1 MPVVKKDVESLFVE
15 VARAAIGNNHVYPT
29 FQKSQRGADG
39 KDIFIYPAVVYYVTG
54 SESVQTLKNQHDF
67 SKTVRYEVRAESYGE
82 TVGLDRDIR
91 QRLDDANR
99 LISSQGVF
107 DDPSDQNPLAGPSRG
122 LYRRF
127 RTVEIRV

>member
-54 SESVQTLKNQHDF
+54 SESVQTLKNQKEFLKDRALRDPGGNIRRDGGSRPRYSPEARRREPALF
-67 SKTVRYEVRAESYGE
+67 PVREYLTTRATRIHWPVRAEGFSVDSE
-82 TVGLDRDIR
+82 RWR
-91 QRLDDANR
+91 
-99 LISSQGVF
+99 
-107 DDPSDQNPLAGPSRG
+107 
-122 LYRRF
+122 
-127 RTVEIRV
+127 